1 MALYQPRCASCKELQ
16 NLNAFFAIIMG
27 LSNMAVARLTQTW
40 ERLPSKLKRTFSQFE
55 SQIDPSRNH
64 RRYRIFMSK
73 LEPPIIPFMPLFLK
87 DMTFAHEGNKT
98 YLENGLI
105 NFEKMVS
112 GRRETIRVGDN
123 KRVPYHGDPPMS
135 PQPRFNEPFWAVTHG
150 PADDVLASGYRPP
163 VDGAQIIRLYKST
176 SSN

>member
-1 MALYQPRCASCKELQ
+1 
-16 NLNAFFAIIMG
+16 MG

-40 ERLPSKLKRTFSQFE
+40 ERLPNKLKRTFSQFE

-64 RRYRIFMSK
+64 RRYRIFISN

-105 NFEKMVS
+105 NFEKMQMIAQTLRTVRYCKSRSMKLDVS
-112 GRRETIRVGDN
+112 SVCKFKSSIRSIELFFRDLKIIDN
-123 KRVPYHGDPPMS
+123 QRTLTQMS
-135 PQPRFNEPFWAVTHG
+135 HQLEHRKA
-150 PADDVLASGYRPP
+150 
-163 VDGAQIIRLYKST
+163 
-176 SSN
+176 

>member
-1 MALYQPRCASCKELQ
+1 
-16 NLNAFFAIIMG
+16 
-27 LSNMAVARLTQTW
+27 MAVARLTQTW
-40 ERLPSKLKRTFSQFE
+40 ERLPNKLKRTFSQFE

-64 RRYRIFMSK
+64 RRYRIFISK

-112 GRRETIRVGDN
+112 VCVLN
-123 KRVPYHGDPPMS
+123 L
-135 PQPRFNEPFWAVTHG
+135 EPLLVCC
-150 PADDVLASGYRPP
+150 L
-163 VDGAQIIRLYKST
+163 ST
-176 SSN
+176 SSLCSECSCIWRALRAQTIL

>member
-1 MALYQPRCASCKELQ
+1 MSKGGGRAFRESLSKTEPFFSEPLELTLETAPTNNSCKELQ

-64 RRYRIFMSK
+64 RRYRIFISK
-73 LEPPIIPFMPLFLK
+73 LEPPLIPFMPLFLK

-98 YLENGLI
+98 LLENGLI

-112 GRRETIRVGDN
+112 HARQPAPARSRTIGF
-123 KRVPYHGDPPMS
+123 GTCQPP
-135 PQPRFNEPFWAVTHG
+135 Q
-150 PADDVLASGYRPP
+150 
-163 VDGAQIIRLYKST
+163 
-176 SSN
+176 SSLFE

>member
-1 MALYQPRCASCKELQ
+1 MMIVMFFSIYYIILIHITKYCHSSYNVVIMNILSCKELQ

-40 ERLPSKLKRTFSQFE
+40 ERLPNKLKRTFSQFE
-55 SQIDPSRNH
+55 LLIDPSRNH

-73 LEPPIIPFMPLFLK
+73 MQPPIIPFMPLFLK

-98 YLENGLI
+98 YLENLLI

-112 GRRETIRVGDN
+112 
-123 KRVPYHGDPPMS
+123 
-135 PQPRFNEPFWAVTHG
+135 
-150 PADDVLASGYRPP
+150 
-163 VDGAQIIRLYKST
+163 
-176 SSN
+176 

>member
-1 MALYQPRCASCKELQ
+1 MHQLPGTLSNLLPVPLNDFSSCKELQ

-40 ERLPSKLKRTFSQFE
+40 EKLPSKLKRTFSQFE
-55 SQIDPSRNH
+55 SLIDPSRNH
-64 RRYRIFMSK
+64 RRYRIFISK
-73 LEPPIIPFMPLFLK
+73 MEPPIIPFMPLLLK

-112 GRRETIRVGDN
+112 LPPAADRSSFRTSPNFLSV
-123 KRVPYHGDPPMS
+123 DPLKANGS
-135 PQPRFNEPFWAVTHG
+135 PNLE
-150 PADDVLASGYRPP
+150 DY
-163 VDGAQIIRLYKST
+163 QIL
-176 SSN
+176 

>member
-1 MALYQPRCASCKELQ
+1 MQ
-16 NLNAFFAIIMG
+16 NLNAFFAITMG

-55 SQIDPSRNH
+55 SLIDPSRNQ
-64 RRYRIFMSK
+64 RRYRIFISK

-112 GRRETIRVGDN
+112 RSARSFARNMGARVSQEIS
-123 KRVPYHGDPPMS
+123 R
-135 PQPRFNEPFWAVTHG
+135 
-150 PADDVLASGYRPP
+150 
-163 VDGAQIIRLYKST
+163 
-176 SSN
+176 SNLKI

>member
-1 MALYQPRCASCKELQ
+1 MQ
-16 NLNAFFAIIMG
+16 NLNAFFAITMG

-40 ERLPSKLKRTFSQFE
+40 ERLPSKLKRLFSQFE

-64 RRYRIFMSK
+64 RRYRIFISR

-112 GRRETIRVGDN
+112 
-123 KRVPYHGDPPMS
+123 
-135 PQPRFNEPFWAVTHG
+135 F
-150 PADDVLASGYRPP
+150 VLLVAGFCAPTWRM
-163 VDGAQIIRLYKST
+163 A
-176 SSN
+176 

>member
-1 MALYQPRCASCKELQ
+1 MQ

-40 ERLPSKLKRTFSQFE
+40 ERLPNKLKRTFSQFE
-55 SQIDPSRNH
+55 SLIDPSRNH
-64 RRYRIFMSK
+64 RRYRIFISRM
-73 LEPPIIPFMPLFLK
+73 EPPIIPFMPLFLK

-112 GRRETIRVGDN
+112 WIDG
-123 KRVPYHGDPPMS
+123 S
-135 PQPRFNEPFWAVTHG
+135 PGERIVCYQRIL
-150 PADDVLASGYRPP
+150 D
-163 VDGAQIIRLYKST
+163 
-176 SSN
+176 SSF

>member
-1 MALYQPRCASCKELQ
+1 MQ
-16 NLNAFFAIIMG
+16 NLNAFFAITMG

-55 SQIDPSRNH
+55 SLIDPSRNQ
-64 RRYRIFMSK
+64 RRYRIFISK
-73 LEPPIIPFMPLFLK
+73 MEPPIIPFMPLFLK

-112 GRRETIRVGDN
+112 MSAVVVRPRVSREISL
-123 KRVPYHGDPPMS
+123 YFS
-135 PQPRFNEPFWAVTHG
+135 CIIPQT
-150 PADDVLASGYRPP
+150 
-163 VDGAQIIRLYKST
+163 
-176 SSN
+176 